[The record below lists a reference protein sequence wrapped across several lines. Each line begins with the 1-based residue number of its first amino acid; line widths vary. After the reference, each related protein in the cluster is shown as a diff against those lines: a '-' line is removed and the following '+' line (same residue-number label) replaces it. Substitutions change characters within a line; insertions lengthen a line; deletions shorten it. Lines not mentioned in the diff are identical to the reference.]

1 MINRKRI
8 RILGAAFAAM
18 AMLLTLA
25 LAPEAAAQ
33 SDKKKKKNQPP
44 PKVDNS
50 SANPIVP
57 MTDEQ
62 QIDYMLSEYLGAW
75 QLGDTERMRKF
86 YSDDVSVVKGSWEG
100 PILGWTNFLALYQ
113 QQRSHMQQVRLDRM
127 NTYIR
132 VNGTTAWTCYQWE
145 FEAVVDGSPTIA
157 RGQTTLVLVKK
168 DRWLIAHDHTSVV
181 QTAKPPSGSAPA
193 NPAGTPTPTTG
204 QSSKPP
210 SQ

>member
-1 MINRKRI
+1 MINRKQTI
-8 RILGAAFAAM
+8 RIFCAAFAAF
-18 AMLLTLA
+18 AMLTLA
-25 LAPEAAAQ
+25 LAPGAQ
-33 SDKKKKKNQPP
+33 AQTDKKKKKNQPP

-50 SANPIVP
+50 SANPLVP

-75 QLGDTERMRKF
+75 QLNDTEKLHKF

-127 NTYIR
+127 NTYIK
-132 VNGTTAWTCYQWE
+132 VNGTTAWACYQWE
-145 FEAVVDGSPTIA
+145 FEAVVDGTPTMA
-157 RGQTTLVLVKK
+157 RGQTTLVFVKK

-181 QTAKPPSGSAPA
+181 QTAKPNQNAPA
-193 NPAGTPTPTTG
+193 STPTPATG
-204 QSSKPP
+204 EANKPP
-210 SQ
+210 PQ

>member
-1 MINRKRI
+1 MINCKQI
-8 RILGAAFAAM
+8 CAAFAAM

-25 LAPEAAAQ
+25 LAPVAQ
-33 SDKKKKKNQPP
+33 GQTDKKKKKNQPP

-57 MTDEQ
+57 LTDEQ

-75 QLGDTERMRKF
+75 QLNDTEKMHKF
-86 YSDDVSVVKGSWEG
+86 YADDVSVVKGSWEG

-145 FEAVVDGSPTIA
+145 FEATVDGTPTLA
-157 RGQTTLVLVKK
+157 RGQTTLVLIKK

-181 QTAKPPSGSAPA
+181 QTAKPNQNVPA
-193 NPAGTPTPTTG
+193 NTPTPATG
-204 QSSKPP
+204 EANKPP
-210 SQ
+210 SR